1 MQQMRLDRT
10 LAWNGIRLSIPGHWE
25 ARVAAPC
32 HLIFEAEFQ
41 PLLQLRWYQQS
52 SKAPAES
59 QRLAAALAKQ
69 GDMVEP
75 KSAGSEKSNWTA
87 PWRQLESKFQVLAFS
102 AGREKTPSGGAFSCP
117 HCHTLVHFQ
126 TFPDK
131 TMDTTGDIGTI
142 GKTIAEALAT
152 ISCHDHDEDLYRIQ
166 DFSLSLPPGFRL
178 MDYSFASG
186 LTRLSFAAGQLRL
199 TAARLA
205 PADERLKHQSLAEIL
220 LAQTDVADLQ
230 IRDTGEEN
238 SCEGFRDPAIFRRL
252 LLRLR
257 RDRPFVRAR
266 IGHDPLHNRLLSLI
280 LSGSRPLPAGLLP
293 EIAATYAIV

>member
-1 MQQMRLDRT
+1 MRQMRLDRT
-10 LAWNGIRLSIPGHWE
+10 LAWNGVRLSIPGHWE

-52 SKAPAES
+52 GKAPAES

-69 GDMVEP
+69 GEMAEQ
-75 KSAGSEKSNWTA
+75 KSAGSKESNWAA

-102 AGREKTPSGGAFSCP
+102 AGREKTVSGGAFSCP
-117 HCHTLVHFQ
+117 DCHTFFHFQ
-126 TFPDK
+126 TFPEK
-131 TMDTTGDIGTI
+131 MTTGAIDDT

-152 ISCHDHDEDLYRIQ
+152 LSCHDHDEDLYRIQ

-178 MDYSFASG
+178 ADYSFAPG
-186 LTRLSFAAGQLRL
+186 LTRLSFAAGHLRL

-205 PADERLKHQSLAEIL
+205 PADDRLRHQSLAEIL
-220 LAQTDVADLQ
+220 LAQTGVADLQ
-230 IRDTGEEN
+230 IRETGERN
-238 SCEGFRDPAIFRRL
+238 SCEGFRDPTIFRRL
-252 LLRLR
+252 LLSLR

-266 IGHDPLHNRLLSLI
+266 ISHDPRRNRLLSLI
-280 LSGSRPLPAGLLP
+280 LSGAKPLPAGLLP
-293 EIAATYAIV
+293 EIAEGYAIV